1 MHMTVRQYSFN
12 TLLLIA
18 CCFPLHVAVRQHSF
32 NTLLLT
38 LHHIYMDVQHHPVN
52 ALFYVIHDVNKV
64 WTSST
69 YDTLVQTIEPAWFR
83 VTTKCD
89 LLKPR

>member
-12 TLLLIA
+12 TLLLTA

-52 ALFYVIHDVNKV
+52 ALFYVMHDVNKV
-64 WTSST
+64 WTSFTRYPCTDYRASM
-69 YDTLVQTIEPAWFR
+69 V
-83 VTTKCD
+83 
-89 LLKPR
+89 PRNYQM